1 MKIESL
7 LGETMIHNSFGAG
20 IIGGVHEKYLEVDF
34 PEKKKH
40 CKFLYPS
47 CFDGYA
53 MLENKTKQR
62 RVQQDLEVWK
72 KESGALR
79 EEEMRLAYEKT
90 QQEILERKNAA
101 EEKKLRAAKRAMEHR
116 MVYQR

>member
-7 LGETMIHNSFGAG
+7 IGETMIHNSFGAG
-20 IIGGVHEKYLEVDF
+20 IIREVHENYLEVDF
-34 PEKKKH
+34 AEKKKQ

-53 MLENKTKQR
+53 RLENKAKQR
-62 RVQQDLEVWK
+62 RIQADLEAWK
-72 KESGALR
+72 QETGALQK
-79 EEEMRLAYEKT
+79 EQMRQEYEKT

-101 EEKKLRAAKRAMEHR
+101 EEKKLRAARRAMEHR